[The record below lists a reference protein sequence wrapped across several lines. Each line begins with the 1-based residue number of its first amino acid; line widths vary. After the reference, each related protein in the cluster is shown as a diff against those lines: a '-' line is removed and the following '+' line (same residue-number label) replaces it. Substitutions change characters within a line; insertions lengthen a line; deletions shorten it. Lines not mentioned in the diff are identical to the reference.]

1 MKRIAFIINFNPQKW
16 LGGFNYIYNLIYF
29 LHKYKVKTIEPVI
42 ITNNIK
48 YVSKPYNIPKTKI
61 LVSNLVSK
69 NNTIKNIFDKFQI
82 IFFGKNIFLEKFLL
96 NNNIYAIS
104 HIGFTGKKSKIKSF
118 AWFPD
123 FQEIHL
129 PDNFSFKSRLFRLIN
144 LKLAEKNS
152 TNLLISSKSVL
163 NDLKKIKKKLTKKA
177 ILIKHAINIPKIS
190 SFKKSEKILKKYNLN
205 KNYFFLPNH
214 LWKHKNHIVVLKALN
229 YLKNKTNFNIVA
241 TGFFEDHRSPEHSSH
256 IKEYIKKNDL
266 NKNFIHL
273 GVVPIE
279 DMISLMLR
287 SIALINPSKSEGW
300 SNTVEQAKSL
310 GKKVILSN
318 IPTHKEQI
326 ANNFFYFKSN
336 SYIELANILLRLSR
350 NFKKPSNFKKNF
362 KSYKQYKPK
371 QKKFVLDYEK
381 IFRNDAN

>member
-1 MKRIAFIINFNPQKW
+1 MKRIAFIINFNPEKW

-69 NNTIKNIFDKFQI
+69 NNTIKNIFDKLQI
-82 IFFGKNIFLEKFLL
+82 IIFGKNILLEKFLL

-129 PDNFSFKSRLFRLIN
+129 PDNFSFKARLFRLIN

-190 SFKKSEKILKKYNLN
+190 SFEKSEKILKKYNLD

-326 ANNFFYFKSN
+326 ANNFFYFKS
-336 SYIELANILLRLSR
+336 SSHVELANILLKLSK
-350 NFKKPSNFKKNF
+350 NFRKTNNFKKNL

-371 QKKFVLDYEK
+371 QKDFVLNYEK
-381 IFRNDAN
+381 IFQK